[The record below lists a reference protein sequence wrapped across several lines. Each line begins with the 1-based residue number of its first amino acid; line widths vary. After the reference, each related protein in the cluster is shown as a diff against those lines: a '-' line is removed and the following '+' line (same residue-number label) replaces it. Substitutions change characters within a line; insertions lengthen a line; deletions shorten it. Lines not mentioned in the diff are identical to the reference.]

1 MKKVKINPKIAEE
14 AKEREKRWKELRGF
28 MDKYQ
33 DPKQKPKLISESSQN
48 PDKKPKENE
57 VDKVLKELN
66 LEKYSKIM
74 KDNGIDDMEIFQE
87 LTEPHLE
94 QLGIVLGHRIKIMKK
109 IRELNGTAEKN
120 DVKSPIKTE
129 PSPENQRKIL
139 KQESHLQNNNASSS
153 LKALE
158 VKLKSQAKSDRNMK
172 EEIKYSPN
180 AVKNEGK
187 EIACGSPPP
196 EENIEVKPKVLKVS
210 SSTLREFIAPTNT
223 GKGEKIIEP
232 APIGRNDDKS
242 PLVILN
248 KPPVPIKPVTVGKAI
263 TTYQPLSQ
271 EAEKNVKLSEMLVS
285 KIEEKPKEELKWD
298 HFSYVPYKPSEEIQA
313 AISKKP
319 SSRPSSAT
327 HKQEVKTTERHNE
340 VVKESIEV
348 AGWGN

>member
-1 MKKVKINPKIAEE
+1 ME
-14 AKEREKRWKELRGF
+14 
-28 MDKYQ
+28 KYQ

-48 PDKKPKENE
+48 PEKKPKENE

-74 KDNGIDDMEIFQE
+74 QENGIDDMEIFQE

-109 IRELNGTAEKN
+109 IRELNGTIEKN
-120 DVKSPIKTE
+120 IIKSPMKTE
-129 PSPENQRKIL
+129 PSPENQRKTL
-139 KQESHLQNNNASSS
+139 KQEGSIQYNNSSSS
-153 LKALE
+153 LKSLD
-158 VKLKSQAKSDRNMK
+158 VKPKVQGKSERNIK
-172 EEIKYSPN
+172 EEVKYSPN
-180 AVKNEGK
+180 IGKSEAK

-196 EENIEVKPKVLKVS
+196 EENIEVKPKVVKVTS
-210 SSTLREFIAPTNT
+210 LTPREFVATNNI
-223 GKGEKIIEP
+223 GKGNKIIETNMV
-232 APIGRNDDKS
+232 GKNDDKT
-242 PLVILN
+242 PLVVLN

-271 EAEKNVKLSEMLVS
+271 EAEKNVKISEMLVP
-285 KIEEKPKEELKWD
+285 KIEENKKEEFKWD

-313 AISKKP
+313 VISKKP

-327 HKQEVKTTERHNE
+327 HRQEVKTTERHNE

-348 AGWGN
+348 AGWDN